1 MDPSEVVIL
10 CGEWETGPAP
20 QISSGEKYNIPLEIS
35 EIVRHPDFDAADS
48 GVDGGSDIAV
58 FKVSETSQ
66 AGSSEF
72 DEHGVNPICLPEPSR
87 PAPKEGVH
95 SGWANPPPLH
105 YFRDFGPG
113 FLLFVTDTGINHF
126 RDTFELTT
134 GYCYNLSLA
143 IATCDSDLEDGAPG
157 CQRVLDPD
165 ADCPDFL
172 RLPPFSTCK
181 NDCPGGEH

>member
-1 MDPSEVVIL
+1 MNLAYCMPRAYAL
-10 CGEWETGPAP
+10 N
-20 QISSGEKYNIPLEIS
+20 YNHNYNLWSIFRRINQFNS
-35 EIVRHPDFDAADS
+35 I
-48 GVDGGSDIAV
+48 
-58 FKVSETSQ
+58 
-66 AGSSEF
+66 
-72 DEHGVNPICLPEPSR
+72 
-87 PAPKEGVH
+87 
-95 SGWANPPPLH
+95 H

-181 NDCPGGEH
+181 NDCPGGEHWMLQKKTSTLFLCSEELRHHRRWSSSFRRISICWPDYTGSWLVDCKIWNIFAYFLSS